1 MYAPS
6 GPFTIPCTRKPRFEV
21 TIAVTSVLV
30 DAAFWRTAVER
41 GRGYVV
47 GGVGV
52 VGTGSFDERAE
63 LRGW

>member
-1 MYAPS
+1 MNVPS
-6 GPFTIPCTRKPRFEV
+6 CPVTIPCAREPRFEV
-21 TIAVTSVLV
+21 AIAVTSVLP
-30 DAAFWRTAVER
+30 DAAFWNTAVER
-41 GRGYVV
+41 GRGHVV